1 MEVKILNAEEIRG
14 FDVSRRKELETEL
27 RRNMAELRMDIYSP
41 ANANA
46 SKIKTLKRNLARLL
60 TVKTEEQAKAKK
72 A

>member
-1 MEVKILNAEEIRG
+1 MEVKIINAEEIRG
-14 FDVSRRKELETEL
+14 FDVGRRKELETEL

-41 ANANA
+41 ANSNA
-46 SKIKTLKRNLARLL
+46 TKIKTLKKNLARLN